1 MTSPVH
7 MVEVSLLA
15 SCTLLFFIFLFK
27 WLFPK
32 KNISLFVLLICISVL
47 PMVSVFRDGV
57 YQSGDFNLHI
67 FRAMDFYTA
76 LQDGTPL
83 PSWATHLNNNF
94 GYPLFVFLNPLP
106 YYIISLF
113 HFIGFSFVA
122 SMKLFLATTYIFSGV
137 FMFLFTKK
145 LWNNEKGAFA
155 ASIFYLFAPYHFVD
169 QHFRVA
175 LGEIT
180 AFTFLPLFFISLLA
194 LIRNKKPINILY
206 VVLTFTLLFL
216 SHQAILIFSLI
227 VALPFAIFY
236 TFKEKGKLKIV
247 LQLLLSGILALL
259 MTSYVWLPQLTHTAY
274 THAYILHRLTVDFP
288 FYKQLLYSP
297 WRYGFLFQGPQGELS
312 YAMGYTHLLMI
323 GLALVFVVRNKLQK
337 IYRNELILY
346 VILFLLLLF
355 LTLPLSSFVWKT
367 FPILNTVQF
376 SYRILLPITFVTSLL
391 AGLILKNTK
400 NNILVTIIVFVT
412 VTSSILNWGQRTMI
426 STMNDA
432 TLRLL
437 LPQATIAGEGLVQ
450 ASSKWWPSE
459 TQLWMSEKPKQP
471 LEIISGKGIVKNT
484 FRNSVRHEHILNAT
498 TPVLLK
504 ENTSYFPNWQ
514 VYVDGKPSVITY
526 NDSRYP
532 AVMLFSVEKG
542 LHSIRVQYTDIPLH
556 SFAKKIF
563 VIMLSISLLIVLAS
577 LGLAVKNR
585 LFRFT
590 KK

>member
-1 MTSPVH
+1 

-15 SCTLLFFIFLFK
+15 SFLLIFFILVFK
-27 WLFPK
+27 SLLPRK
-32 KNISLFVLLICISVL
+32 KINPLALLILISTV
-47 PMVSVFRDGV
+47 PVVSIFRDGV

-76 LQDGTPL
+76 LQDGAIL
-83 PSWATHLNNNF
+83 PSWAGRLNNNF

-113 HFIGFSFVA
+113 HFFGFNFVV
-122 SMKLFLATTYIFSGV
+122 SMKIFLSLTYILSGV
-137 FMFLFTKK
+137 FMYVFVNK
-145 LWNNEKGAFA
+145 LSSNKMAAFIA
-155 ASIFYLFAPYHFVD
+155 GVFYLFAPYHFVD

-175 LGEIT
+175 LGEIS
-180 AFTFLPLFFISLLA
+180 AFTFLPLFFLGLIT
-194 LIRNKKPINILY
+194 LIRNKKPINSIY
-206 VVLTFTLLFL
+206 VVLTFTLLFF

-227 VALPFAIFY
+227 AALPFTIFY
-236 TFKEKGKLKIV
+236 TLKENEKLKIV
-247 LQLLLSGILALL
+247 LLLLLSSVSALL

-274 THAYILHRLTVDFP
+274 THAYLFHRSVVDFP
-288 FYKQLLYSP
+288 YIHQLLYSP
-297 WRYGFLFQGPQGELS
+297 WRYGILFQGPQGELS
-312 YAMGYTHLLMI
+312 FALGYTHMMAVMLAIFYLLTKRI
-323 GLALVFVVRNKLQK
+323 RSFTHKEILLFVG
-337 IYRNELILY
+337 I
-346 VILFLLLLF
+346 FFLLLF
-355 LTLPLSSFVWKT
+355 LMLPLSAFVWKAI
-367 FPILNTVQF
+367 PILNTVQF
-376 SYRILLPITFVTSLL
+376 SYRILLPITFTMSVL
-391 AGLILKNTK
+391 AGLTLVRVKNSFVITIVILF
-400 NNILVTIIVFVT
+400 TIF
-412 VTSSILNWGQRTMI
+412 SSILNWGQRTMI

-484 FRNSVRHEHILNAT
+484 FRNSVRHEYILNAT